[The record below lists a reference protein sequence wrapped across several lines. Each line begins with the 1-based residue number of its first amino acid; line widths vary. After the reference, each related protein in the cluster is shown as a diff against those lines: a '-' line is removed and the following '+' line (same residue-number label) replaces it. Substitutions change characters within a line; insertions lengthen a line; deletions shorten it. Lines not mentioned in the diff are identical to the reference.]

1 MPLSSGVNAS
11 EDEQQD
17 LLRAKTVGQE
27 KSTSFIEDRIKH
39 ATISFCGNVVKKLLL
54 HCKTLTIG
62 IQEVVKNTKSFE
74 Y

>member
-27 KSTSFIEDRIKH
+27 KSTSFTEDRIKH
-39 ATISFCGNVVKKLLL
+39 ATIFFCGLIKINNM
-54 HCKTLTIG
+54 KTF
-62 IQEVVKNTKSFE
+62 SFMILM
-74 Y
+74 

>member
-39 ATISFCGNVVKKLLL
+39 ATISFCGLIKINNM
-54 HCKTLTIG
+54 KTF
-62 IQEVVKNTKSFE
+62 SFMILM
-74 Y
+74 